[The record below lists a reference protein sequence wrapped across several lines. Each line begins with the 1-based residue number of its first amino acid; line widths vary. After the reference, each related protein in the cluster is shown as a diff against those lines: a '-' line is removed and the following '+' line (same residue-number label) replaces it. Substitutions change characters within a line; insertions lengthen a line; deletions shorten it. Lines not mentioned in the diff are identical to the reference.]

1 MSILLSK
8 KKHFPKA
15 LLGAKDLKYPTTS
28 AQVGQP
34 GLKAELGRA
43 KGQWEAGSALCTP
56 STKSQALIRSCK
68 VSCQESLDLGKD
80 PN

>member
-1 MSILLSK
+1 MSILLAN

-15 LLGAKDLKYPTTS
+15 LLGTKDLKYPITS
-28 AQVGQP
+28 MQVGQP

-43 KGQWEAGSALCTP
+43 KGQWEAGRALCIP
-56 STKSQALIRSCK
+56 STKYQALIRSRK
-68 VSCQESLDLGKD
+68 VLCQESLDLGKD